1 VGAVKASVKPGG
13 LSPFTFVTAGAV
25 AYPQPTGRRKKA
37 PATEQA
43 KLKAQGKRDEPKLK
57 PKPKPKP
64 KPKASPPMPRPPSFL
79 ESPMAAGLSREQKA
93 RKGRCI

>member
-1 VGAVKASVKPGG
+1 MGAVKASVKPGG

-25 AYPQPTGRRKKA
+25 AYPQPAGGRKKA

-43 KLKAQGKRDEPKLK
+43 KLKAQGKRDE
-57 PKPKPKP
+57 PKPKP